1 MAGNEISIQFHI
13 LSWWVEGGSGGDGRV
28 VMGGES
34 GGVTINLHL
43 VVYLVKFFG
52 FSKYL
57 FFSWFESLT
66 LVNVLCDNIDAIK
79 LVLSLVFHEKL
90 NILN

>member
-1 MAGNEISIQFHI
+1 M
-13 LSWWVEGGSGGDGRV
+13 EGGSGGDGRV